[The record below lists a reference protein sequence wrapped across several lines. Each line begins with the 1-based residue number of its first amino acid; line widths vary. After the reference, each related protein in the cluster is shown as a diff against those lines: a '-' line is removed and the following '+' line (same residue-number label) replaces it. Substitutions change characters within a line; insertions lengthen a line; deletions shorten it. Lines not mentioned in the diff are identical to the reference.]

1 MDTPAAVLINLPESF
16 SSKEARQLGR
26 ELKSK
31 ITAASPCVI
40 LDLSRVRQMDLK
52 GLEALLACMEK
63 VARQDGSIQ
72 LRGVSPEAATLL
84 ELTRMDKVLQKFPSF
99 TVEAPAFELTPEP
112 VATEASTEASVP
124 VAA

>member
-1 MDTPAAVLINLPESF
+1 MDRPAAVLINLPESF

-31 ITAASPCVI
+31 ITDSSPCVI
-40 LDLSRVRQMDLK
+40 LDLSRVRQMDLR

-72 LRGVSPEAATLL
+72 MRAVSPEASTLL
-84 ELTRMDKVLQKFPSF
+84 ELTRMDQVLQKFPSF
-99 TVEAPAFELTPEP
+99 SAEAPAFELMPEP
-112 VATEASTEASVP
+112 VAAEASSEASVP